1 MEKQPDQ
8 LLSRF
13 YPYQEGDI
21 TLGGQDLRAFST
33 EDLAKTISVAQ
44 QDFHLF
50 NGTIRDTLLLAAPMA
65 DDTRLHDALRIVQLD
80 AFVQHAPNGLDTLIG
95 DEGLALSGGQARRLV
110 LAQALLRNT
119 PWLILDEP
127 TEGLDQKTEY
137 SLMQSLISARPD
149 ATILCITHRR
159 SLIPFMDRTLT
170 LAGGQ
175 ICPAEE
181 VP

>member
-1 MEKQPDQ
+1 M
-8 LLSRF
+8 
-13 YPYQEGDI
+13 
-21 TLGGQDLRAFST
+21 
-33 EDLAKTISVAQ
+33 
-44 QDFHLF
+44 
-50 NGTIRDTLLLAAPMA
+50 
-65 DDTRLHDALRIVQLD
+65 
-80 AFVQHAPNGLDTLIG
+80 QHAPNGLDTLIG

-137 SLMQSLISARPD
+137 CLIQSLISVRPD
-149 ATILCITHRR
+149 ATLLCITHRR